1 MLSSGAADVAAAEP
15 AAAIAAASPTF
26 PMSLIRVDGRKLSP
40 RHGSFHHFL
49 WKRFEVFT
57 AEMEA
62 YMDALKLLHFPYK
75 RSWMLLLWRLQ

>member
-57 AEMEA
+57 EEMEA
-62 YMDALKLLHFPYK
+62 CMDALKLLHFPYK